1 MKRTAA
7 GFGIGTLLAMW
18 VTTPI
23 GAQVLELGTWT
34 GTMFPPQGEAS
45 VDVRYDV
52 GEKDGYLTIVMTG
65 VPDQGMSIV
74 FNEVMLDGDQL
85 IFWWEPGSRVDCTL
99 LPREDGIF
107 EGICTDGSGPDGEGT
122 LRMVPP
128 SGTSVGFAGRHRQML
143 RPFHLP

>member
-1 MKRTAA
+1 MKRTASA
-7 GFGIGTLLAMW
+7 FGIGTLLAMW
-18 VTTPI
+18 ATTPV

-34 GTMFPPQGEAS
+34 GTMSPPTGEPSA
-45 VDVRYDV
+45 VIYEV

-85 IFWWEPGSRVDCTL
+85 IFWWETGSRVDCTL
-99 LPREDGIF
+99 LPKEDGIF
-107 EGICTDGSGPDGEGT
+107 EGICTDGSGDGDGT

-128 SGTSVGFAGRHRQML
+128 AGTSVGLPGGHR
-143 RPFHLP
+143 